1 MIRTILNMKKVAIVT
16 VNYNRS
22 EDTIDFLKSLK
33 KLDSKGFELKT
44 IVVDNGSTDDSVAKI
59 SGQFP
64 QLNLIQTGANLG
76 FTGGYNRGIKEGLSW
91 GADYLLII
99 NNDTLINSPQL
110 FHSLVETL
118 ESQPQIGLVAP
129 KIYFAKGYE
138 FYKERYKDQDLGYV
152 IWYGGGS
159 FDWDNITSIHRGIDE
174 VDKGQ
179 CDGVQE
185 VDFISGCCFLIKRA
199 VFEKVGFF
207 DEDFFAYFEDNDFI
221 QRVLRAGFKLFYNG
235 TVSIYHKVSQ
245 TAGLGSKFADFYG
258 TRNRLIFGMKYARLR
273 TKFALLRQAIGFLI
287 NGRPYQKKGVMDF
300 IFGKKGAAKL

>member
-1 MIRTILNMKKVAIVT
+1 MKKVAIVT
-16 VNYNRS
+16 VNYNGS
-22 EDTIDFLKSLK
+22 KDTIDFLKSLK

-44 IVVDNGSTDDSVAKI
+44 IVVDNGSTDESVVKI
-59 SGQFP
+59 CKEFP
-64 QLNLIQTGANLG
+64 DIDLIQTGANLG
-76 FTGGYNRGIKEGLSW
+76 FTGGYNQGIKEGLKW
-91 GADYLLII
+91 EADYLLII
-99 NNDTLINSPQL
+99 NNDTLTHSPDLLQ
-110 FHSLVETL
+110 SLIKTL
-118 ESQPQIGLVAP
+118 EREPQIGLVAP

-138 FYKERYKDQDLGYV
+138 FYKERYRDQDLGHV

-159 FDWDNITSIHRGIDE
+159 FDWDNVTSIHRGIDE

-185 VDFISGCCFLIKRA
+185 VDFISGCCFLIKRV

-258 TRNRLIFGMKYARLR
+258 TRNRLIFGMRYARAR
-273 TKFALLRQAIGFLI
+273 TKFALLRQAFGFLFT
-287 NGRPYQKKGVMDF
+287 GRPYQKKGVIDF
-300 IFGKKGAAKL
+300 ILGKRGAAKL